1 MEDIFLFIFAVWF
14 IFVAMPWW
22 LLFGSIY
29 GVFIAVIS
37 FFGYAI
43 QAFRHLDLGGVG
55 LSEDFTQGL
64 ILLFVTSPIFA
75 VWDGLKASIE
85 PVSYLWNFARY
96 DHPFW
101 AFVISVVL
109 IKFYNRDN
117 NEY

>member
-37 FFGYAI
+37 FFGYVI

-64 ILLFVTSPIFA
+64 ILLFFASPIFA

-101 AFVISVVL
+101 AIFISIVL
-109 IKFYNRDN
+109 SIIYNRDN
-117 NEY
+117 